1 MKVKSLRKIKNIRN
15 KKVFLRL
22 DLNVPLKKG
31 KVLDDFKIAA
41 SLPTIRYLLRY
52 NCRIIIASHLEPARF
67 VGANARRV
75 GGEKNASLKAVA
87 ERLGEM
93 LGKKVVF
100 VPDCI
105 GEKAEKAAEKI
116 RPGEILVLEN
126 LRAHKGEK
134 ADDKNFAKA
143 LAGLVDKSTGSRAKR
158 ILKKLSGSENEGI
171 YVNDSFGVNHRKHAS
186 LSAIKK
192 FLPAY
197 AGLLVEKEIENLNR
211 AMNPARPA
219 VAIVGGA
226 KISTKISLIK
236 SLLPKYDAIL
246 IGGAMA
252 NNFFAAQGMEVGKS
266 LVSKEDIALAG
277 KLKDKKIILPI
288 DVIVSSGKTKP
299 VIRRVTPDKVKKSEC
314 IFDIGPE
321 TVKLYAKHIRSA
333 KTIMWN
339 GPMGK
344 FEERPF
350 SHGTMA
356 IASVVGSRSSGHAF
370 GVAGGGETMDAL
382 KKSRMIEYLDWASTG
397 GGAMLSYLGR
407 EKMPG
412 LEGLV
417 K

>member
-1 MKVKSLRKIKNIRN
+1 MKIKSIRKLKNIRN
-15 KKVFLRL
+15 KAVFLRS

-52 NCRIIIASHLEPARF
+52 NCRIIIASHLEP
-67 VGANARRV
+67 V
-75 GGEKNASLKAVA
+75 GGEKNASLKGVA
-87 ERLGEM
+87 KRLSEM

-100 VPDCI
+100 ASDCI
-105 GEKAEKAAEKI
+105 GEIAEKAAEKL
-116 RPGEILVLEN
+116 RPGEILLLEN

-134 ADDKNFAKA
+134 ADDKVFARS
-143 LAGLVDKSTGSRAKR
+143 LAKLVCKDCGFRTKR
-158 ILKKLSGSENEGI
+158 ILNKLSGKESEGI
-171 YVNDSFGVNHRKHAS
+171 YVNDSFGVDHRKHAS
-186 LSAIKK
+186 VSAIKK
-192 FLPAY
+192 YLLSY
-197 AGLLVEKEIENLNR
+197 AGLLVEKEVENLNK
-211 AMNPARPA
+211 AMHPARSA

-226 KISTKISLIK
+226 KISTKIALIK

-252 NNFFAAQGMEVGKS
+252 NNFFAACGLEVGKS

-277 KLKDKKIILPI
+277 KLKDKKIILPV
-288 DVIVSSGKTKP
+288 DVITSSGKTKKI
-299 VIRRVTPDKVKKSEC
+299 IRSSAPDKVKKSEC

-321 TVKLYAKHIRSA
+321 TIKLYAKHIRSA

-344 FEERPF
+344 FEEKSF

-356 IASVVGSRSSGHAF
+356 VARLVGSRSGGQAF

-382 KKSRMIEYLDWASTG
+382 KKSQMVEYLDWASTG

-412 LEGLV
+412 LKGIV
-417 K
+417 S

>member
-52 NCRIIIASHLEPARF
+52 NCRIIIASHLEP
-67 VGANARRV
+67 V
-75 GGEKNASLKAVA
+75 GGEKNTSLRGVA
-87 ERLGEM
+87 NRLAEM
-93 LGKKVVF
+93 LGKKVAF

-105 GEKAEKAAEKI
+105 GEKAEKAAEKL
-116 RPGEILVLEN
+116 RFGEILVLEN
-126 LRAHKGEK
+126 LRARKGEK
-134 ADDKNFAKA
+134 ANDRAFARS
-143 LAGLVDKSTGSRAKR
+143 LAELVCGSCGSRTKR
-158 ILKKLSGSENEGI
+158 IFNKLSGKESEGI
-171 YVNDSFGVNHRKHAS
+171 YVNDSFGVDHRKHAS
-186 LSAIKK
+186 VSAIKK
-192 FLPAY
+192 YLPAY
-197 AGLLVEKEIENLNR
+197 AGLLVLKEIENLNR

-277 KLKDKKIILPI
+277 KLIPYVLKKKIILPV
-288 DVIVSSGKTKP
+288 DVIASSGKTKP

-321 TVKLYAKHIRSA
+321 TVKLYAKHIREA
-333 KTIMWN
+333 KTIIWN

-344 FEERPF
+344 FEERSF

-370 GVAGGGETMDAL
+370 GIAGGGETMDAL
-382 KKSRMIEYLDWASTG
+382 KKSRMMEYLDWASTG

-412 LEGLV
+412 LEGIV

>member
-1 MKVKSLRKIKNIRN
+1 MKVKSLKKIKNIRN
-15 KKVFLRL
+15 KKVFLRA

-52 NCRIIIASHLEPARF
+52 HCRIIIASHLEP
-67 VGANARRV
+67 V
-75 GGEKNASLKAVA
+75 GGEKNASLKGVA
-87 ERLGEM
+87 KRLSEM
-93 LGKKVVF
+93 LGKKVAF
-100 VPDCI
+100 APDCI
-105 GEKAEKAAEKI
+105 GEKTEKAVEKL
-116 RPGEILVLEN
+116 RPGEIILLEN

-134 ADDKNFAKA
+134 ADDRAFARS
-143 LAGLVDKSTGSRAKR
+143 LAKLACKDCGSRTKR
-158 ILKKLSGSENEGI
+158 VLNKLSGKESEGV
-171 YVNDSFGVNHRKHAS
+171 YVNDSFGVDHRKHAS

-192 FLPAY
+192 YLPFY
-197 AGLLVEKEIENLNR
+197 AGLLVEKEIENLDKTMR
-211 AMNPARPA
+211 PTRPA

-226 KISTKISLIK
+226 KISTKIALIK

-252 NNFFAAQGMEVGKS
+252 NNFFAARGLEVGKS

-277 KLKDKKIILPI
+277 KLKSKKIILPV
-288 DVIVSSGKTKP
+288 DVIASSGKIKKI
-299 VIRRVTPDKVKKSEC
+299 IRSSTPNKVRKSEC

-321 TVKLYAKHIRSA
+321 TIKLYAKHIRSA
-333 KTIMWN
+333 KTIIWN

-344 FEERPF
+344 FEEKSF

-356 IASVVGSRSSGHAF
+356 VARLVGSRSGGQAF

-382 KKSRMIEYLDWASTG
+382 KKSQMMEYLDWASTG

-412 LEGLV
+412 LKGIA